1 MLRSFRPPFSKG
13 GAVKARSLVALRR
26 ERNIP
31 NEPFF
36 LLLFLWALLLPK
48 EKVIAPGERLE
59 ANGDG
64 RQRPAATGD
73 APVGELAAR
82 TFENVEHFER
92 R

>member
-1 MLRSFRPPFSKG
+1 RPPFSKG

-48 EKVIAPGERLE
+48 EKVIVPGK
-59 ANGDG
+59 
-64 RQRPAATGD
+64 RQVTTCGETAAC
-73 APVGELAAR
+73 A
-82 TFENVEHFER
+82 FENVERFER